1 MPCQSPAPA
10 AAKLGVGP
18 FNHIASCSES
28 RQPQSIFIHL
38 SSLISSIIYRITAS
52 PHPSSIASSHPAA
65 DAAQRSLPITRPVID
80 TRMPP

>member
-1 MPCQSPAPA
+1 
-10 AAKLGVGP
+10 VGP
-18 FNHIASCSES
+18 FNRIASCSES

-52 PHPSSIASSHPAA
+52 PHHPIHHPSSIASPHPAA